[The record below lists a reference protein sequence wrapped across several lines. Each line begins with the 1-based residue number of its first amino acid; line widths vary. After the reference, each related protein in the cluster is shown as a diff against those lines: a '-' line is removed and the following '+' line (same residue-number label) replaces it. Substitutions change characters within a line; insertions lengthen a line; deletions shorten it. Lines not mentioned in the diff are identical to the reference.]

1 MKKWTKIL
9 LIIVIVILLLFVGM
23 SYFIGRQVFMGSTQL
38 VTCEDT
44 SKVKDSFWER
54 YNMDYDVFCST
65 YTIEK
70 VEITS
75 TFDEHMIPADY
86 IYALGEEGDKNNPK
100 EIYNIINDMAEV
112 LNASQTQK
120 LQEVLVNRLSE
131 NRAPDYLQT
140 SNEEFLDMFLT
151 AKHLEGCSDKT
162 IRYYRCNIQRMLE
175 IVDVPAIKI
184 STEMLRKY
192 LVEYQSIN
200 NCGKVTIDNI
210 RRSLSTFFSWLEE
223 EDYIIKSPMKR
234 IHKVKT
240 AVVVKETLPDE
251 KVEILRDNCENLRD
265 RAMIDF
271 LLSTGIRV
279 GELVRLNIE
288 DIDFSERE
296 CVVYGKGDKERKAYF
311 DAKTKLHLMN
321 YIESRIDNN
330 KALFVSLNRPHDR
343 LTESGVELR
352 LREMGKKLG
361 VEKVHPHKFRRT
373 MATRAIEKGMPIE
386 QVQKILGHEQID
398 TTLRYAMVNQNNVK
412 LSHRK
417 YIS

>member
-1 MKKWTKIL
+1 M
-9 LIIVIVILLLFVGM
+9 
-23 SYFIGRQVFMGSTQL
+23 GR
-38 VTCEDT
+38 
-44 SKVKDSFWER
+44 
-54 YNMDYDVFCST
+54 
-65 YTIEK
+65 
-70 VEITS
+70 
-75 TFDEHMIPADY
+75 
-86 IYALGEEGDKNNPK
+86 
-100 EIYNIINDMAEV
+100 EIYDIINDMAEV
-112 LNASQTQK
+112 LNASQMQK
-120 LQEVLVNRLSE
+120 LQEVLVKWLSE
-131 NRAPDYLQT
+131 NTVSDYLQT
-140 SNEEFLDMFLT
+140 TNVEFLDMFLT

-162 IRYYRCNIQRMLE
+162 IRYYRCNIEKMLDT
-175 IVDVPAIKI
+175 INIPVIKI
-184 STEMLRKY
+184 TTEMLRKY
-192 LVEYQSIN
+192 LVEYQTIN

-234 IHKVKT
+234 I
-240 AVVVKETLPDE
+240 PDE
-251 KVEILRDNCENLRD
+251 KIEILRDNCNNLRD

-279 GELVRLNIE
+279 GELVRLNID

-311 DAKTKLHLMN
+311 DAKTKIHLLN
-321 YIESRIDNN
+321 YIESRTDNN
-330 KALFVSLNRPHDR
+330 IALFVSLNKPHSR